1 MQLDKRIKS
10 IDSIRSFNTDN
21 DDCLGKFGY
30 FTNYVTNFDD
40 LNSIRKG
47 ICVFKDGERFP
58 FYCGDQ
64 KSHYC
69 DDQKFQFFIPES
81 ELLPKEKKYRPYTL
95 EEFCDKFTVG
105 LPIKFRQKGKVGSE
119 RYLILNGYIHEQ
131 YYDEIITYISIGSGG
146 GYSLQELFEEYEWQE
161 HYTEDFKPFGV
172 EE

>member
-81 ELLPKEKKYRPYTL
+81 ELLPKEKKFRPYTL
-95 EEFCDKFTVG
+95 EEFCDKFHFG
-105 LPIKFRQKGKVGSE
+105 YGI
-119 RYLILNGYIHEQ
+119 ILRPKDLRSMELHVVYNGYKILTASNKTEF
-131 YYDEIITYISIGSGG
+131 YLGRAIFTLS
-146 GYSLQELFEEYEWQE
+146 ELFEGYERFENGQWG
-161 HYTEDFKPFGV
+161 PFGV
-172 EE
+172 EVEE